1 MTTAIIVVLIV
12 AAAYWAYAQ
21 SKGKLGKSSPIE
33 PPSEHPTTES
43 EATGDAAA
51 SDDNPYRAESI
62 LSYGGGCPAVEAF
75 SQRRFLVGES
85 PALPLPDC
93 TSEQCKCKYIQHE
106 DRRYDGRGR
115 RLVFMEAEIDEV
127 TDMLERRGNEV
138 TRGRRK
144 SDKPADSV

>member
-12 AAAYWAYAQ
+12 AAAYWAYVQ
-21 SKGKLGKSSPIE
+21 SQGKSGKSAPIE
-33 PPSEHPTTES
+33 PPSEHPATES
-43 EATGDAAA
+43 EATGDEAV
-51 SDDNPYRAESI
+51 SDDHPYRAESI
-62 LSYGGGCPAVEAF
+62 LSYGSGCPAVEAF

-93 TSEQCKCKYIQHE
+93 TSEQCNCKYIQHE

-127 TDMLERRGNEV
+127 ADLLERRVKEV